1 MREIPVAKITAAVA
15 RMVQDSCLLL
25 PSDVYQALQDS
36 LEREPSPVGRN
47 ILGALLENADIARQE
62 SIPICQDCGLAFVF
76 LTVGQDVHFVG
87 GSLEEAINAG
97 VAQGYQE
104 GYLRKSVVN
113 DPLFD
118 RVNTQDN
125 TPAIIHTR
133 IIPGDRVHLTV
144 ATKGFGSENQSVVRM
159 LVPADGVD
167 GVKRVVLEAVK
178 AAGPGACPPLL
189 VGVGI
194 GGSLETAAL
203 CAKRAAIRSFD
214 QPPIRP
220 RQLRD
225 VALFHISDDQHFGRG
240 GIIERAVDMDA
251 LDRAFE
257 VEGAGAGVRHRP
269 IAAAAQGRRRH
280 YDTVR
285 GLQDDFSHRLGRIK
299 PVAMDTNIPFAPFN
313 PVHREPINKVGH
325 GRAANA

>member
-203 CAKRAAIRSFD
+203 CAKRAAIRSVD
-214 QPPIRP
+214 SRHPDERYAALEAELLTLINRTGIGPQGLGGRTTAIKVNIESAPTHIGAMP
-220 RQLRD
+220 
-225 VALFHISDDQHFGRG
+225 VAVNFNCH
-240 GIIERAVDMDA
+240 A
-251 LDRAFE
+251 
-257 VEGAGAGVRHRP
+257 VRH
-269 IAAAAQGRRRH
+269 
-280 YDTVR
+280 TETE
-285 GLQDDFSHRLGRIK
+285 L
-299 PVAMDTNIPFAPFN
+299 
-313 PVHREPINKVGH
+313 
-325 GRAANA
+325 